1 MGTIKEALWAN
12 YEDVNKQIK
21 ELDMSSTDS
30 NYQNLFEER
39 DRLRNELLKLE
50 QLEQE
55 KHIQISKM
63 QIEQRNELIRNGITV
78 GTFAINL
85 IACIGIAMKTFK
97 FDQTSTI
104 TSTMGRNAL
113 SNFIPKLFRR

>member
-1 MGTIKEALWAN
+1 MKTIREALWAN

-21 ELDMSSTDS
+21 ELELSNTDS

-50 QLEQE
+50 QLNQE
-55 KHIQISKM
+55 KQVQTNKM
-63 QIEQRNELIRNGITV
+63 QIDQRNELIRNGITV

-97 FDQTSTI
+97 FDQTSTV

-113 SNFIPKLFRR
+113 SNFIPRLFRR